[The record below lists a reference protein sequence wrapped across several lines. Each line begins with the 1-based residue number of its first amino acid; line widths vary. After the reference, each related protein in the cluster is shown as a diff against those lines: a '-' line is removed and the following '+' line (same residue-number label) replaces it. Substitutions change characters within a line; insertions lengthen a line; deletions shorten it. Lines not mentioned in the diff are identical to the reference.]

1 MLGGTGRRFRRGF
14 SAALYRGT
22 KRGLKFRPALTHPR
36 LGRLAWLALPL
47 IVGQSVVVLDEQ
59 FVRIFGS
66 LGGEGA
72 VSLLNYARR
81 IMMVPVGV
89 VARRR
94 SGLLSLSGVTCGEEV
109 LGRV

>member
-1 MLGGTGRRFRRGF
+1 M
-14 SAALYRGT
+14 
-22 KRGLKFRPALTHPR
+22 FRPALTHPR

-81 IMMVPVGV
+81 IMMVP
-89 VARRR
+89 RRR
-94 SGLLSLSGVTCGEEV
+94 EWPPFPVWRHVRRRGPGASLTARCA
-109 LGRV
+109 LRCAAP